1 MEKEYM
7 INRLRNSVIPERFSN
22 YPIKWYRKL
31 TEAQLVRMC
40 EEIVVDGPTVEDY
53 MEEDEKNIQIDLELS
68 EEQIKEMDL
77 RNEYPTFPYRFNPET
92 NDLEVYTESGEFE
105 VVYD

>member
-1 MEKEYM
+1 M
-7 INRLRNSVIPERFSN
+7 INRLRNCVVPARFN
-22 YPIKWYRKL
+22 KYPLTWYKEL
-31 TEAQLVRMC
+31 SDKQLVMMC
-40 EEIVVDGPTVEDY
+40 SEIEVDGPTVEDY
-53 MEEDEKNIQIDLELS
+53 MEEDEKNIQIDLKLS